1 MRHIRKR
8 LLRRLQGYKHAA
20 CHNTYLYVWGRE
32 RQCEENILVYNT
44 KRQDKIKFHEPPP
57 LPPVS
62 FYQKSDRTSNSLTSS
77 PAHVHIFFV
86 LRPIKKRSIHPFP
99 FAVFIKYLFRAPVTT
114 YLSSKCRN
122 FLFT

>member
-1 MRHIRKR
+1 MGHMRKR

-20 CHNTYLYVWGRE
+20 CHNTYFYVWGRE
-32 RQCEENILVYNT
+32 RECEENILVYNT
-44 KRQDKIKFHEPPP
+44 KRQDKIKFHSTSLP
-57 LPPVS
+57 LSS
-62 FYQKSDRTSNSLTSS
+62 FYQTSYRTSNSLTSS

-86 LRPIKKRSIHPFP
+86 LRPIKKRSIHPFS
-99 FAVFIKYLFRAPVTT
+99 FAVFIKYLLRAPVTT